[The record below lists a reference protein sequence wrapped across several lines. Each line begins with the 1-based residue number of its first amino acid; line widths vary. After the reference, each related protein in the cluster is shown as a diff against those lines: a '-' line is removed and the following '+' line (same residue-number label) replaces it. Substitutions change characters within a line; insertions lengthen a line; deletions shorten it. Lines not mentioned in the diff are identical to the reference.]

1 MEHIFS
7 FSETA
12 IVDGTLCLLGC
23 FSLVTWSVIL
33 LKAGELLW
41 HRYRLRTLM
50 PHLDLNELLHAGF
63 KSRNLED
70 KQLNTP
76 AGRLWQ
82 IGQQTYD
89 EARLQTQKSLHHS
102 ASWHELIER
111 SLRQQ
116 LQKERAVFDSG
127 LGWLASIGTTA
138 PFVGLFGTVWG
149 IMHALKDISAQGNA
163 SLEVVAG
170 PIGEALIA
178 TAVGLA
184 VAIPSVIAYNF
195 FLRQNRK
202 LLAQLEHFATDF
214 LRACIQNDLNQ
225 TTPGVDHV
233 HASA

>member
-1 MEHIFS
+1 MDHALN
-7 FSETA
+7 FSEST
-12 IVDGTLCLLGC
+12 IIDGTLCLLGC

-41 HRYRLRTLM
+41 HRYRLRSLM
-50 PHLDLNELLHAGF
+50 PQIDLNSLRQSGF
-63 KSRNLED
+63 EHTSLPNR
-70 KQLNTP
+70 QMNTP
-76 AGRLWQ
+76 VGRLWQ
-82 IGQQTYD
+82 IGQHTYQ
-89 EARLQTQKSLHHS
+89 ASHHQLPKNLHHS
-102 ASWHELIER
+102 AAWHELIER
-111 SLRQQ
+111 TLRQQ
-116 LQKERAVFDSG
+116 LQKERALFDSG
-127 LGWLASIGTTA
+127 LGWLASIGSTA

-178 TAVGLA
+178 TAIGLA
-184 VAIPSVIAYNF
+184 VAIPAVIAYNF

-214 LRACIQNDLNQ
+214 LRACIQNDLSQ
-225 TTPGVDHV
+225 TQTGADHV